1 MLSITN
7 YTDQELVIQLQA
19 AGEAAFTQ
27 IYNRYWERLFFMAH
41 KRLSSAEDAKEVIQN
56 IFFTLWQKRD
66 QLQIQNLSLYLAA
79 MTRYA
84 VYRHLANE
92 KRRTGLIKDF
102 SNTES
107 KETTGS
113 FDIDNKQLLDI
124 LAQLTN
130 ELPENYRV
138 IFVHHKL
145 LDQPLDQVAEELGVS
160 SRTAER
166 YVEKVMTIMRNHRSK
181 LAFTKFML

>member
-1 MLSITN
+1 MLSLTN

-19 AGEAAFTQ
+19 GNEAAFTQ
-27 IYNRYWERLFFMAH
+27 LYNRYWERLFFMAH
-41 KRLSSAEDAKEVIQN
+41 KRLSSAEDAKEIIQT
-56 IFFTLWQKRD
+56 IFFTLWQKRNH
-66 QLQIQNLSLYLAA
+66 LQIQNLSLYLAA

-102 SNTES
+102 SHAES
-107 KETTGS
+107 KKITDS

-124 LAQLTN
+124 LTQLTN
-130 ELPENYRV
+130 ELPETYRI
-138 IFVHHKL
+138 IFIHHKL
-145 LDQPLDQVAEELGVS
+145 MDQPLDQVAEELGVS

-166 YVEKVMTIMRNHRSK
+166 YVEKVMNIMRNHRSK